1 MNKLFTLLL
10 LPFLA
15 FQSLNSFAQDGH
27 FKCGTSEKMRELYAK
42 NPGMEADRIKL
53 IQNSKTNKS
62 KSTID
67 TLVIPV
73 VFHIIHEYGVE
84 NIPDANVYDQMEVLN
99 RDYMRKNADTNQVIP
114 AFDTMIGKV
123 FIQFQLA
130 SKDPWGNCT
139 NGINHI
145 YSHETM
151 QGNDDSKLN
160 NWRRS
165 TYLNVW
171 VVDKMRDGVAGYAYY
186 PSDGLAFYVD
196 GIIILKD
203 HIGRLAPA
211 SENNSRSLTHEVGHY
226 LGLSHTW
233 GDSNEPMLESNC
245 NIDDGLEDTP
255 NTRGYNYCPANGA
268 ASMICSPPNPNAVPP
283 FPGIAENYQNYM
295 DYSYCSYMF
304 TPDQVDL
311 MRYNLQNTVG
321 QRDDLIT
328 DSVHALAGITPY
340 VNPLSP
346 PLCTPVADFGLETV
360 VSSSQVIDKH
370 YICQGGSVSYVDRSW
385 RAAVAS
391 RIWTFEGGTPAT
403 STSASQVVTYDT
415 PGYKK
420 VTLSVTN
427 ANGTD
432 VVVKENFIYVTP
444 NWSDF
449 VGPKSLDLNDG
460 FVHWFLKDN
469 PEDNEAKFDIHYA
482 NGIDNSYCFKLNN
495 FKNIV
500 NPSITN
506 PDYFYNARLGGNR
519 DGLISPSFD
528 LSNTSNV
535 NISFKYAYA
544 TNATVS
550 ADITENVKVYTSKN
564 CGQTWTLR
572 KTLSAGTLVTAGYAG
587 FTNFTPQTNAQW
599 KECTFPLS
607 VTSTDDQVRVKIEFN
622 SSDLSSNFYVDNF
635 NISGTLGLFSNE
647 IESLELSV
655 FPNPVSSDQSI
666 TVSYKAGDNPV
677 ELILRDIQGKV
688 IYNKTIAATHA
699 DVTHTLEL
707 ANALSATCYFL
718 EVKSGDF
725 SSVKKIVVL

>member
-15 FQSLNSFAQDGH
+15 FQSLNAIAQNGH
-27 FKCGTSEKMRELYAK
+27 FKCGASERIRESYAK
-42 NPGMEADRIKL
+42 NPGMEAERARL
-53 IQNSKTNKS
+53 IANSKTNKL
-62 KSTID
+62 KSSATD
-67 TLVIPV
+67 TLIIPV
-73 VFHIIHEYGVE
+73 VFHIIHEYGSE
-84 NIPDANVYDQMEVLN
+84 NIPDANIYDQMEVLN
-99 RDYMRKNADTNQVIP
+99 RDYMLLNADTNLVIS
-114 AFDTMIGKV
+114 AFDTILGKAY
-123 FIQFQLA
+123 IQFQLA

-139 NGINHI
+139 NGIEHI
-145 YSHETM
+145 YSHEAR

-160 NWRRS
+160 DWRRS
-165 TYLNVW
+165 TYFNIW
-171 VVDKMRDGVAGYAYY
+171 VVEKMRDGVAGYAYY
-186 PSDGLAFYVD
+186 PGASPNFYTD
-196 GIIILKD
+196 GIIILNNY
-203 HIGRLAPA
+203 IGRLSP
-211 SENNSRSLTHEVGHY
+211 SDENSSRALTHEMGHS
-226 LGLSHTW
+226 LGLAHVW
-233 GDSNEPMLESNC
+233 GDNNEPGGAC
-245 NIDDGLEDTP
+245 GFDDVDDTP
-255 NTRGYNYCPANGA
+255 ETKGYTFCPVNAA
-268 ASMICSPPNPNAVPP
+268 ASMICNPPNNTTTPP
-283 FPGIAENYQNYM
+283 TPGIAENYQNYM

-304 TPDQVDL
+304 TEDQVAL
-311 MRYNLQNTVG
+311 MRVNLQGEAG
-321 QRDDLIT
+321 QRSDLIT

-340 VNPLSP
+340 VDPLSP

-370 YICQGGSVSYVDRSW
+370 YICQGGSVTFVDKSW

-432 VVVKENFIYVTP
+432 EVVKENFIHVNP

-449 VGPKSLDLNDG
+449 VGPKSLNLNDG
-460 FVHWFLKDN
+460 FIHWFLKDN

-482 NGIDNSYCFKLNN
+482 NGIDNSNCFKLNN

-500 NPSITN
+500 NPSITD

-550 ADITENVKVYTSKN
+550 ADITETVKVYTSKN

-572 KTLSAGTLVTAGYAG
+572 KTLATGTLVTAGYAG

-599 KECTFPLS
+599 KECTFPLT
-607 VTSTDDQVRVKIEFN
+607 VTSSDDQVRVKIEFN